1 MDGDRHIEM
10 YKIYL
15 AAFNARSL
23 SGIKDCLAPSCT
35 VEFQGKQASRNR
47 EEMLPNYSAHW
58 KTLSSPIDILEI
70 TPIEGGVWTI
80 LRVHDEG
87 RDMEVEYYFNEEGLQ
102 IKHIIKGIT
111 PFEKTDSTRIAEP
124 PVDSISGPS
133 KEGNKPRE

>member
-1 MDGDRHIEM
+1 
-10 YKIYL
+10 
-15 AAFNARSL
+15 
-23 SGIKDCLAPSCT
+23 
-35 VEFQGKQASRNR
+35 
-47 EEMLPNYSAHW
+47 MLPNYSAHW

-70 TPIEGGVWTI
+70 TPIEGGVWTV

-124 PVDSISGPS
+124 QMDSISGPS